1 MKRNLLWGIGA
12 IAASAMLVTIL
23 RAEDKVAPKP
33 GSASMPMA
41 QPAGAN
47 ASKDSKDKIAFTF
60 KDEPQM
66 REFATMWQQRQVI
79 LARMAVLQN
88 YWNQEQGNL
97 SEINQKFLSQYN
109 LDVNKNY
116 ALDPDRKVLLERE
129 LPASGAAGEQPG
141 AAKAGTPAAT
151 PAKASKP

>member
-12 IAASAMLVTIL
+12 IAASAMLVIAL
-23 RAEDKVAPKP
+23 RAEDKSAPKP
-33 GSASMPMA
+33 
-41 QPAGAN
+41 AN
-47 ASKDSKDKIAFTF
+47 ANPPAAQAASPDTSKDKVAFTF

-66 REFATMWQQRQVI
+66 REFATMWQQRQVV

-129 LPASGAAGEQPG
+129 LPAGGTAAGAA
-141 AAKAGTPAAT
+141 AGAAT
-151 PAKASKP
+151 PAAPVKKP